1 MIPFKTR
8 IKSGVVQRLE
18 VIESL
23 SYQGN
28 EIVPG
33 AATDEL
39 AKVSS
44 NDTTAGYLNGK
55 LVAGSGIVLTENN
68 NGGNETLTISANAVD
83 LDVKVSVSANDTT
96 AGYLNGKLVAG
107 TGITFTENNNGGDE
121 TLTVTLAAHTHA
133 ASDVTS
139 GVFGT
144 ARLATTGTA
153 SASTY
158 LRGDQSW
165 SGLDAGHITAGTVPT
180 ARLGTGTANSTTYLR
195 GDQTWQTIASGVTGF
210 TPSQNTA
217 SPNNVVNASRLL
229 VDVVT
234 TNGDIVLQPKGTG
247 AVLAQLPDSTATGG
261 NKRGAN
267 SVDLQTLRNSS
278 GQVASG
284 TGAVVM
290 GAYSDAGANYGIALG
305 FSNSTG
311 SGSNC
316 VVIGNNNSG
325 SSGAISASVFGSQNS
340 VASNYSGI
348 AGGNMNAVQS
358 FCIYS
363 FVGGGYQNY
372 IGGGSI
378 DCRYAT
384 TAGGDRNNNYSQY
397 GFIGGGQQNRIGTST
412 NATSYNVIC
421 GGNNN
426 VSTAT
431 YGVILGGNGNTVSNQ
446 HGIILAG
453 QSGTVQGDYGV
464 VIGGNSGVVQANYGV
479 TIGGLANQVNN
490 GAFYGMAMGTA
501 ARSRSVGQIAF
512 SNHFFAE
519 AGDTQGSIVVTQ
531 ARTTSNTATKLTANG
546 QSASASTTSIPVFA
560 NTIVTFKIL
569 LAAKQLSSSNIGA
582 WEFTGCALHN
592 GSSVTIFGL
601 TTNII
606 HRTDTNWSATVTAST
621 FSTEGSIYVEVTGTA
636 GNTIQ
641 WTATSRFTSTKI

>member
-39 AKVSS
+39 AKISS

-139 GVFGT
+139 GVLGT

-165 SGLDAGHITAGTVPT
+165 SGLDAGHITSGTVATARLGTGTASSSTYLKGDQTYAGLDAGHITSGTVPT
-180 ARLGTGTANSTTYLR
+180 ARLATGTANSTTYLR

-229 VDVVT
+229 VDVAT

-247 AVLAQLPDSTATGG
+247 AFVAQLADGTSTGG
-261 NKRGAN
+261 NKRGVYA
-267 SVDLQTLRNSS
+267 VDLQRGRSS
-278 GQVASG
+278 ADQVASG
-284 TGAVVM
+284 YGAAIL
-290 GAYSDAGANYGIALG
+290 GGETNKASNQYSTVCGG
-305 FSNSTG
+305 FSN
-311 SGSNC
+311 
-316 VVIGNNNSG
+316 V
-325 SSGAISASVFGSQNS
+325 SSGEQ
-340 VASNYSGI
+340 
-348 AGGNMNAVQS
+348 
-358 FCIYS
+358 S
-363 FVGGGYQNY
+363 FVGSGLTN
-372 IGGGSI
+372 
-378 DCRYAT
+378 
-384 TAGGDRNNNYSQY
+384 TASGNNSVVV
-397 GFIGGGQQNRIGTST
+397 GGQGNSAAGNASVVVGGASNLANAQYSVISGGQFHNVSGAFSGVASGYYNRVSSDYSAIL
-412 NATSYNVIC
+412 

-426 VSTAT
+426 EISFGSTYNAIIN
-431 YGVILGGNGNTVSNQ
+431 GSGNYS
-446 HGIILAG
+446 I
-453 QSGTVQGDYGV
+453 SGSY
-464 VIGGNSGVVQANYGV
+464 V
-479 TIGGLANQVNN
+479 TIIGRDNRNEGYNSDALLVGRYTESKHWAAAHQVYSASRFAANGDCQRME
-490 GAFYGMAMGTA
+490 FMLSRGT
-501 ARSRSVGQIAF
+501 I
-512 SNHFFAE
+512 N
-519 AGDTQGSIVVTQ
+519 
-531 ARTTSNTATKLTANG
+531 NTATELTLDGGSPFSTGAGVFTNRLYLGGGGSSAVYAFDGVVMAKLVG
-546 QSASASTTSIPVFA
+546 GSSAKAWRITGGIRLHSGTLTLI
-560 NTIVTFKIL
+560 
-569 LAAKQLSSSNIGA
+569 SSSATELFSTGSA
-582 WEFTGCALHN
+582 WSIAAAAD
-592 GSSVTIFGL
+592 
-601 TTNII
+601 TTN
-606 HRTDTNWSATVTAST
+606 TALL
-621 FSTEGSIYVEVTGTA
+621 INVTGGASETIRWNAHLHILKVA
-636 GNTIQ
+636 G
-641 WTATSRFTSTKI
+641 